1 MAREPV
7 LVEALIGV
15 SRRHGSPSHAR
26 AMAVLAHLTR
36 QSKNCHHL
44 VFKHTSLLPTLQSA
58 TGSADREAVRYAFC
72 ALQNLSV
79 DKSCRAPIA
88 HTAGVIRSLTDR
100 LRRGPEDVRRDD
112 DDDGGEDADKCDA
125 ETRLAVAGTLQN
137 LSDEPANLIQFTIVK
152 DCIGTIA
159 RVANEDAESGAG
171 TDLTQFMA
179 KNALASLSHWFRKI
193 ATSGT
198 ERITSTGGFP
208 PGGASPGA
216 GGRAPIEARLAP
228 TTYEQW
234 E

>member
-1 MAREPV
+1 
-7 LVEALIGV
+7 
-15 SRRHGSPSHAR
+15 
-26 AMAVLAHLTR
+26 MAVLAHLTR

-44 VFKHTSLLPTLQSA
+44 VFKHPSLLPTLQYA
-58 TGSADREAVRYAFC
+58 TGSSDREAVRYAFC

-88 HTAGVIRSLTDR
+88 HTAGVIWSLADR
-100 LRRGPEDVRRDD
+100 LGRGPAGGAG
-112 DDDGGEDADKCDA
+112 DGGGGDGGGDGEDADAARCDA

-137 LSDEPANLIQFTIVK
+137 LSDEPANLIQFTIVR

-159 RVANEDAESGAG
+159 RVANEDVESGEV

-193 ATSGT
+193 ATSGS
-198 ERITSTGGFP
+198 ERIAGGGAGGFP

-216 GGRAPIEARLAP
+216 GGRAPKLFEARLVP

-234 E
+234 T